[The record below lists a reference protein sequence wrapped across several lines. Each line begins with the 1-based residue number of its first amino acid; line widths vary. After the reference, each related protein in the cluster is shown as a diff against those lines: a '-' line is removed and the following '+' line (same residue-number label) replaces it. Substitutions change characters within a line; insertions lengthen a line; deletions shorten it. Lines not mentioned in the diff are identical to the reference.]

1 MSDKPLKPTEKE
13 LEILQILWENDDVS
27 SVKDV
32 HESLGGE
39 AANGYTTIL
48 KLMQIMHEKGLVSR
62 ERSGKLH
69 LYKALLSQESTRQ
82 QMVDKMIDTVF
93 QGSAAQLVLSALGNN
108 RSSKEELLEIRKY
121 LEKLEGGES

>member
-13 LEILQILWENDDVS
+13 LEILQILWKNDDVS